1 MTQNSTNSN
10 DIQFLFDPEAEK
22 ATIGAVI
29 IDANAIH
36 AISDITT
43 EMFFAE
49 EHRTIWTAITD
60 MAKKGIAIDIL
71 TLSQRLMN
79 LKLMNQ
85 AGGPAYLS
93 ACTRF
98 TPTSANIRHYADVI
112 KNKFKIRTVYHKM
125 DEIKSI
131 IKEPDALPLIQAEIS
146 GLLNKLSGDDIKHQF
161 TLQELMEN
169 TLREIEEQANGKI
182 KGISSG
188 YRELDDV
195 IGNYGEGHL
204 VIVAGRPSMGKTAF
218 VMQSAFRISRYDP
231 VLIFSLEM
239 TETQLGK
246 RQLAAESGVRGN
258 RINRSILEPE
268 EWTKIIDSAVKLSEQ
283 AMFIDTSP
291 ALSIT
296 ELAMRIRAYHAKHKI
311 KAVFIDYLS
320 HIYNPAFRNNRVVEV
335 GTIVKTLRETAKDL
349 KIPIILV
356 SQLSRDVEKRPLNQ
370 RRPQL
375 ADLRDSGEI
384 EQQASVVLFMYRDHV
399 YNPQSPE
406 NEAEIVI
413 AKNQNGPTGKANFIF
428 EKVYTRFIGASEYGN
443 NKQITAF

>member
-1 MTQNSTNSN
+1 MTQEKKPE
-10 DIQFLFDPEAEK
+10 IQLYDLEAEK
-22 ATIGAVI
+22 ATIGAI
-29 IDANAIH
+29 LIDSKAIH
-36 AISDITT
+36 AISDITI

-49 EHRTIWTAITD
+49 EHRTIWTAVVE
-60 MAKKGIAIDIL
+60 MAKKGIAIDMI
-71 TLSQRLMN
+71 TITQRLLA
-79 LKLMNQ
+79 LKMITQ
-85 AGGPAYLS
+85 AGGPAYIS
-93 ACTRF
+93 SCVNF
-98 TPTSANIRHYADVI
+98 MPSSANIRFYADVI
-112 KNKFKIRTVYHKM
+112 KTKYKIRTA
-125 DEIKSI
+125 IKTLDA
-131 IKEPDALPLIQAEIS
+131 IKTHIDDPEPLPLIQADLAA
-146 GLLNKLSGDDIKHQF
+146 LLNKLSGDDIKRQF
-161 TLQELMEN
+161 TLRELMDN
-169 TLREIEEQANGKI
+169 TLKEIEEQASGQI

-195 IGNYGEGHL
+195 MGNYGEGHL

-218 VMQSAFRISRYDP
+218 IMQSAFRISKENP

-239 TETQLGK
+239 TDTQLGK

-258 RINRSILEPE
+258 RINRATLEPD
-268 EWTKIIDSAVKLSEQ
+268 EWQKIVDSASRLYDQ
-283 AMFIDTSP
+283 HMFIDTTP
-291 ALSIT
+291 AISIT
-296 ELAMRIRAYHAKHKI
+296 ELTMRIRANHAKHKI
-311 KAVFIDYLS
+311 KAVFIDYLT

-356 SQLSRDVEKRPLNQ
+356 SQLSREVEKRPLNQ

-413 AKNQNGPTGKANFIF
+413 AKNQNGPTGKACFIF
-428 EKVYTRFIGASEYGN
+428 EKAYTRFLGISEVGP